1 MALEQF
7 RIYDTWEVTT
17 QGDEEGHTTRHL
29 GAYTGYVDE
38 IAFHLAD
45 KQFISLFFK
54 RVQPVSYNQNGHT
67 VSISFDKG
75 SINSV
80 KSEEGFNTIVDA
92 FKGRPASVEKSNRYE
107 TITLISSHKESIQ
120 KQQILAKLTEEERA
134 ILGV

>member
-1 MALEQF
+1 MAEEQF

-17 QGDEEGHTTRHL
+17 QGDEEGLTKRHL
-29 GAYTGYVDE
+29 GAFTGYVDE

-45 KQFISLFFK
+45 KQFVSLYFK
-54 RVQPVSYNQNGHT
+54 RVQPVSYKENGHT
-67 VSISFDKG
+67 VNISFDKG
-75 SINSV
+75 SLKSV